1 MIEKKN
7 YEDSK
12 YIFCLKMNISE
23 LCFVFTDYQAFFKG
37 FLNVLSSD
45 LEDNGWRG
53 YLTYQSIVK
62 GRVDLIFIGV

>member
-45 LEDNGWRG
+45 LEDNG
-53 YLTYQSIVK
+53 
-62 GRVDLIFIGV
+62 